1 MSEFKALKI
10 NWLTI
15 IHNIKRIKFMK
26 KTIALI
32 MFLSMVN
39 IVTCFAC
46 PSPPCDG
53 PSSGGSSGGNSS
65 SENNTDTTVV
75 RTKYSVSAAEA
86 AATDGDTNSVSWTFE

>member
-1 MSEFKALKI
+1 M
-10 NWLTI
+10 
-15 IHNIKRIKFMK
+15 KR
-26 KTIALI
+26 TIALI

-39 IVTCFAC
+39 IGTCFAC

-53 PSSGGSSGGNSS
+53 PSSGGSSGGSSGDNSS
-65 SENNTDTTVV
+65 SENNTDTTVA